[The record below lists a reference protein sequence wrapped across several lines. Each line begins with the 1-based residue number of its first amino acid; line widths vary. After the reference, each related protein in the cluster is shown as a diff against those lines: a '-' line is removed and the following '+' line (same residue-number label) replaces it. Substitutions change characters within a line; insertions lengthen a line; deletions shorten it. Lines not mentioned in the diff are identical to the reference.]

1 MAMHECAQNH
11 PQWSCLVKGRM
22 RDLNSKAEEEEELM
36 PKGSTYDCWRRGRNS
51 RKMQHRLRHCRDVL
65 CEASHNYD

>member
-36 PKGSTYDCWRRGRNS
+36 PKGSTV
-51 RKMQHRLRHCRDVL
+51 RLLEERQEQQKNAAQTETL
-65 CEASHNYD
+65 